1 MKAGRLNPE
10 GAKKK
15 SDTKSEKKSVEKSL
29 RSRTAIAI
37 VFLLGFSLV
46 TVRAQNPSK
55 TEETDIAVIKHVL
68 AVYTDGWISR
78 DAHALTM
85 LFTEDANC
93 TNVNGA
99 STNGS
104 QAIEEMFVRLFN
116 ETGIFRQSRRTDS
129 AKRIRFFASGVAAVD
144 AFWFIIRPLYPDSA
158 ATTNTAL
165 CVVLSRRLP

>member
-68 AVYTDGWISR
+68 AAYTDGWISR

-85 LFTEDANC
+85 LFTEDADC

-144 AFWFIIRPLYPDSA
+144 DYWVLDGALPERPHREGL
-158 ATTNTAL
+158 
-165 CVVLSRRLP
+165 